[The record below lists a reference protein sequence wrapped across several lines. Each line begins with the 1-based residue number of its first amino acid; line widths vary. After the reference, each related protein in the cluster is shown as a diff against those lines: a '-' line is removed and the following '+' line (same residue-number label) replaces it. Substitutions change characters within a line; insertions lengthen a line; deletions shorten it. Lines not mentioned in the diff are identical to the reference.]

1 MKKLL
6 LLTILTIICI
16 DTLYYEKEEGIL
28 YPTTVCMS
36 EEVYNMQEEIEI

>member
-16 DTLYYEKEEGIL
+16 DTLYYEDGIL
-28 YPTTVCMS
+28 YPTTICMS